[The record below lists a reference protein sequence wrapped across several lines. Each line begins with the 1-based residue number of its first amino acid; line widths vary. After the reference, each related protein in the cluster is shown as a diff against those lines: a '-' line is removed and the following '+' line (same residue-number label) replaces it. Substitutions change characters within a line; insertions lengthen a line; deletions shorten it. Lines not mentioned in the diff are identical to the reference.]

1 VADHLEVEQ
10 KYEADAGFTLPSLD
24 ALPGVAQVTEPEVYL
39 LDATYYDTDDL
50 ALNRSKV
57 TLRRRTGGTDE
68 GWHLKLPVRA
78 DTRQELH
85 EPLGSGTEVPLRL
98 VARVEDLTAGQVLH
112 PIASLS
118 SERTVRRLTSNAG
131 TVLAEIADDQVTAR
145 RLPAGTGPAGTG
157 PAGSEQAGTEQAG
170 TEQAG
175 TEQAGTEPL
184 VWREIEVEA
193 GEAGSAD
200 LLTAAGKLLK
210 EAGARPARSASKLG
224 RLLAH

>member
-10 KYEADAGFTLPSLD
+10 KYEADAGFTLPTLS
-24 ALPGVAQVTEPEVYL
+24 ALPGVARVTEPEVYL

-78 DTRQELH
+78 DVRQEVQ

-98 VARVEDLTAGQVLH
+98 VARVEDLTAGQALH
-112 PIASLS
+112 PIANLS
-118 SERTVRRLTSNAG
+118 TERTVRRLTSNTGAL
-131 TVLAEIADDQVTAR
+131 LAEIADDQVTAR
-145 RLPAGTGPAGTG
+145 RLPGGTGPGDAGPG
-157 PAGSEQAGTEQAG
+157 NAGLVSTA
-170 TEQAG
+170 
-175 TEQAGTEPL
+175 PL

-193 GEAGSAD
+193 GEAGSAG
-200 LLTAAGKLLK
+200 LLTAAGKLLQ

-224 RLLAH
+224 RLLANLELFHRFS

>member
-157 PAGSEQAGTEQAG
+157 QAGTGPAG
-170 TEQAG
+170 TEPA
-175 TEQAGTEPL
+175 AAEPL

-193 GEAGSAD
+193 GEAGSAG

>member
-10 KYEADAGFTLPSLD
+10 KYEADAGFTLPPLS
-24 ALPGVAQVTEPEVYL
+24 ALPGVAQVSEPEVYL

-78 DTRQELH
+78 DARQELQ

-98 VARVEDLTAGQVLH
+98 IARVEDLTAGQTLH

-118 SERTVRRLTSNAG
+118 SERTVRRLTSEAG
-131 TVLAEIADDQVTAR
+131 AVLAEIADDQVTAR
-145 RLPAGTGPAGTG
+145 RLPAGAGPAGAG
-157 PAGSEQAGTEQAG
+157 PASAGPAS
-170 TEQAG
+170 A
-175 TEQAGTEPL
+175 EPL

-193 GEAGSAD
+193 GETGSAD
-200 LLTAAGKLLK
+200 LLTAAGKLLR

-224 RLLAH
+224 RLLAG

>member
-145 RLPAGTGPAGTG
+145 RLPAGTGPAG
-157 PAGSEQAGTEQAG
+157 S
-170 TEQAG
+170 EQAG